1 MNTLTFRKYPS
12 ITALQCFECSARHLS
27 FTKAGKELHM
37 TQSAVSKQVAQ
48 LEELLGV
55 QLFYRANQGIMLSP
69 SGQSYYKDT
78 LKILEQIH
86 NATIG
91 MMVKQQEGEIL
102 KIACHPT
109 FCSKWLVPALK
120 GFGATYPLIHLD
132 IKEQAE
138 PLMETDG
145 VDMAFLFGDG
155 VWVGMDAVKLFDECL
170 VAVCRP
176 NYLPYDI
183 RAHELVNYPLLQISS
198 RPDAW
203 HDYLAHQGYQH
214 EQALMGARFD
224 TFYACI
230 TGAMIG
236 CGIAL
241 VPKRFVVGEL
251 SDGSLVKAMPFEM
264 ISQNAYYMA
273 YQNRL
278 AHTPKVEAMIN
289 WITRYL
295 ANQEKNS

>member
-1 MNTLTFRKYPS
+1 
-12 ITALQCFECSARHLS
+12 
-27 FTKAGKELHM
+27 
-37 TQSAVSKQVAQ
+37 
-48 LEELLGV
+48 
-55 QLFYRANQGIMLSP
+55 
-69 SGQSYYKDT
+69 
-78 LKILEQIH
+78 
-86 NATIG
+86 
-91 MMVKQQEGEIL
+91 
-102 KIACHPT
+102 
-109 FCSKWLVPALK
+109 
-120 GFGATYPLIHLD
+120 
-132 IKEQAE
+132 
-138 PLMETDG
+138 
-145 VDMAFLFGDG
+145 
-155 VWVGMDAVKLFDECL
+155 MDSVKLFDERL

-176 NYLPYDI
+176 NYLPHDI
-183 RAHELVNYPLLQISS
+183 QAHKLVNYPLLQISS

-203 HDYLAHQGYQH
+203 HDYLAHQGYQN

-295 ANQEKNS
+295 ANQEKLITSLDFSLVLSVKSTQNIQKTMLIGRSDYDRQSSRYRRIYCGSPHRT